1 MLIYSYPQLIAVSHV
16 LRRLLMP
23 RHSPYALFRLNFSYS
38 MNDLHSCAFLANN
51 FFGCLLLLIS
61 PFVQNVVFYQLYR
74 KTMCYFFLLSKITLV
89 FSQLSVSF
97 SFFIRFS
104 MNIFPRLDLQ
114 TISCFVKPM
123 LRRRSLPPGGDDGN
137 RTHYLLNAIQALSQ
151 VSYAP
156 IEISFQS

>member
-1 MLIYSYPQLIAVSHV
+1 MLS
-16 LRRLLMP
+16 
-23 RHSPYALFRLNFSYS
+23 
-38 MNDLHSCAFLANN
+38 HSCAFLANN
-51 FFGCLLLLIS
+51 FFGCFILLLIS
-61 PFVQNVVFYQLYR
+61 PFVQNVVFYQLYFR
-74 KTMCYFFLLSKITLV
+74 KDLCYFFTLLSKITLV

-104 MNIFPRLDLQ
+104 MNIFPRSDLQ

-156 IEISFQS
+156 IEILPRFDPWKLNNDLE